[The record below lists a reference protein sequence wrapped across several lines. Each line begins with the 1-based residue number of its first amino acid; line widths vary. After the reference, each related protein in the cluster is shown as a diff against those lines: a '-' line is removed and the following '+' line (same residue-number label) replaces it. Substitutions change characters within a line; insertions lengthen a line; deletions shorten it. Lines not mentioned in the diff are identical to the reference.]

1 MLSPRAPGL
10 ELSNSSL
17 RISGCPL
24 SPPPAPRDTGGA
36 GRTRREERGHPLRV
50 PAGERR
56 FPGRRFSGERLVPP
70 PLPGGFPF
78 HLPPPRGERS
88 GQQGG
93 GGSFSSSPLSEPGK
107 GPPVHL
113 IHPGSCSTRGFS
125 TRFSTHGLGKS
136 PLGISVT
143 LPPKPEW
150 RIWATN
156 SQVKSEQ
163 PEGLECIGDSLK
175 NAFWSI

>member
-1 MLSPRAPGL
+1 MR
-10 ELSNSSL
+10 
-17 RISGCPL
+17 SGATP
-24 SPPPAPRDTGGA
+24 SASQRGSAGSRGGA
-36 GRTRREERGHPLRV
+36 FRESGWSRRPCPR
-50 PAGERR
+50 
-56 FPGRRFSGERLVPP
+56 
-70 PLPGGFPF
+70 GFPF

-93 GGSFSSSPLSEPGK
+93 GGSFSSSPLSGPGE

-113 IHPGSCSTRGFS
+113 IHLGSCSTRGFS

-136 PLGISVT
+136 PPGISVT

-150 RIWATN
+150 RIWPTN

-163 PEGLECIGDSLK
+163 PEGLECMGDSLK